1 MKSLLRI
8 LLRNLSLA
16 LALILVVGLSACG
29 KQESGPAPQAATSG
43 EGAHKKPRFAF
54 VTNNVSAFWTIA
66 KKGTDKAAKEL
77 EVEVEFR
84 PPATGAIAEQQSI
97 IEDLLNTGI
106 DGITVSPI
114 DPANQTGFLDKVA
127 EKVPLLCHD
136 SDAPQSKRIAYV
148 GTNNYQAGREAGKL
162 LKEALPQGGKI
173 MLFVGTLDAQNAQDR
188 KKGIEDEIQG
198 TAIQVIDTRTDQ
210 VDTVKARSNAE
221 DAMLTY
227 PDLAC
232 LVGLWSYN
240 GPQLAAAVKGAGKT
254 GSISIVCFDE
264 DAETLQGVVDGVIYA
279 TVVQRPFEMGYQS
292 IKLLAEI
299 AKGNKAA
306 IPESGTIDTG
316 VVQVRKDNVQ
326 EFWENLKKLTR

>member
-1 MKSLLRI
+1 MRMKPTLF
-8 LLRNLSLA
+8 
-16 LALILVVGLSACG
+16 LIFLVLVLMSTGIGCG
-29 KQESGPAPQAATSG
+29 KDETPAPAPSGSPPTSSII
-43 EGAHKKPRFAF
+43 KPRFAF

-66 KKGTDKAAKEL
+66 KKGLDKAAQEL
-77 EVEVEFR
+77 NVDVEFR
-84 PPATGAIAEQQSI
+84 PPSTGAIAEQQSI
-97 IEDLLNTGI
+97 IEDLLNKGV

-127 EKVPLLCHD
+127 AQVPLLCHD
-136 SDAPQSKRIAYV
+136 SDAPQSKRLAYV
-148 GTNNYQAGREAGKL
+148 GTNNYQAGLEAGKL

-188 KKGIEDEIQG
+188 KKGIEDEIHG
-198 TAIQVIDTRTDQ
+198 STIQILDTRTDQ

-240 GPQLAAAVKGAGKT
+240 GPALAAAVKGANKVGK
-254 GSISIVCFDE
+254 IKVVCFDE
-264 DAETLQGVVDGVIYA
+264 DAETLQAVVDGVIHG
-279 TVVQRPFEMGYQS
+279 TVVQKPFEMGYQS
-292 IKLLAEI
+292 IKLLNEI

-306 IPESGTIDTG
+306 IPANGILDTG
-316 VVQVRKDNVQ
+316 VLVVRKDNVQ
-326 EFWENLKKLTR
+326 RFWDELKTLTQ

>member
-1 MKSLLRI
+1 MRKAVSSLLSMV
-8 LLRNLSLA
+8 LVSAFLSVTL
-16 LALILVVGLSACG
+16 GCG
-29 KQESGPAPQAATSG
+29 KDESPDPSPGTESTVKAG
-43 EGAHKKPRFAF
+43 KPRFAF

-66 KKGTDKAAKEL
+66 KKGLDKAAQEFG
-77 EVEVEFR
+77 VEVEFR
-84 PPATGAIAEQQSI
+84 PPSTGAIAEQQSI
-97 IEDLLNTGI
+97 IEDLLNKGI

-127 EKVPLLCHD
+127 ARVPLLCHD
-136 SDAPQSKRIAYV
+136 SDAPQSKRLAYV

-198 TAIQVIDTRTDQ
+198 SAIRIIDTRTDQ

-240 GPQLAAAVKGAGKT
+240 GPALAAAVKGVNKRD
-254 GSISIVCFDE
+254 SIKVVCFDE
-264 DAETLQGVVDGVIYA
+264 DAETLQAVADGIIHG
-279 TVVQRPFEMGYQS
+279 TVVQKPFEMGYQT
-292 IKLLAEI
+292 IRILNEI
-299 AKGNKAA
+299 HKGNKAA
-306 IPESGTIDTG
+306 IPADGVVDTG
-316 VVQVRKDNVQ
+316 VLIVRKDNVQ
-326 EFWENLKKLTR
+326 SFSEELKKLTQ

>member
-1 MKSLLRI
+1 MRMKPTLF
-8 LLRNLSLA
+8 
-16 LALILVVGLSACG
+16 LIFLVLVSMSIAIGCG
-29 KQESGPAPQAATSG
+29 KGETPPPAPSGSTPTSSIV
-43 EGAHKKPRFAF
+43 KPRFAF

-66 KKGTDKAAKEL
+66 KKGLDKAAQEL
-77 EVEVEFR
+77 NVDVEFR
-84 PPATGAIAEQQSI
+84 PPSTGAIAEQQSI
-97 IEDLLNTGI
+97 IEDLLNKGI

-127 EKVPLLCHD
+127 AQVPLLCHD
-136 SDAPQSKRIAYV
+136 SDAPQSKRLAYV
-148 GTNNYQAGREAGKL
+148 GTNNYQAGLEAGKL

-198 TAIQVIDTRTDQ
+198 STIQILDTRTDQ

-240 GPQLAAAVKGAGKT
+240 GPALAAAVKGANKVGTIKV
-254 GSISIVCFDE
+254 VCFDE
-264 DAETLQGVVDGVIYA
+264 DAETLQAVVDGVIHG
-279 TVVQRPFEMGYQS
+279 TVVQKPFEMGYQS
-292 IKLLAEI
+292 IKLLNEI

-306 IPESGTIDTG
+306 IPANGILDTG
-316 VVQVRKDNVQ
+316 VLVVRKDNVQ
-326 EFWENLKKLTR
+326 RFWDELKTLTQ

>member
-1 MKSLLRI
+1 MKKFTNSLPFI
-8 LLRNLSLA
+8 VIGTMLSLV
-16 LALILVVGLSACG
+16 LVSCSPRESPPSEG
-29 KQESGPAPQAATSG
+29 KQATSQF
-43 EGAHKKPRFAF
+43 RFAF
-54 VTNNVSAFWTIA
+54 VSNNVSAFWTIA
-66 KKGTDKAAKEL
+66 KKGIDKAAQETG
-77 EVEVEFR
+77 VQVEFR

-106 DGITVSPI
+106 HGITISPI

-127 EKVPLLCHD
+127 AAVPLLCHD
-136 SDAPQSKRIAYV
+136 SDAPQSKRLAYV

-198 TAIQVIDTRTDQ
+198 SSIQIVDTRTDQ

-221 DAMLTY
+221 DAMLST

-240 GPQLAAAVKGAGKT
+240 GPALAAAVKGANKV
-254 GSISIVCFDE
+254 GSIKIICFDE
-264 DAETLQGVVDGVIYA
+264 DAETLQAVQDGVIQG
-279 TVVQRPFEMGYQS
+279 TVIQKPFEMGYQT
-292 IKLLAEI
+292 IKLLNEI
-299 AKGNKAA
+299 AKGNRAA
-306 IPESGTIDTG
+306 IPQNGIIDTG
-316 VVQVRKDNVQ
+316 VVIVRQDNVQ
-326 EFWENLKKLTR
+326 SFWDELKRLTQ